1 MIILRHKQKD
11 FSTKLAQ
18 AALVKEKGLN
28 LFRRGAKKKTL
39 NQMRRGAINDQ
50 NKVIE
55 KVAKTELSLQK
66 AALNPG
72 EAVASGVGAAI
83 ENPVA
88 VGSNVAGKALM
99 VAPVDPIIKATPIG
113 AAGVAAEAAMK
124 KKLPGYARATKNA
137 AEKFKNSKAFN
148 VVKNGANLGVD
159 VMRNFAG

>member
-11 FSTKLAQ
+11 FSTGVAK
-18 AALVKEKGLN
+18 AALVKNKALN
-28 LFRRGAKKKTL
+28 LVKRGSKKQTPYQLK
-39 NQMRRGAINDQ
+39 RGAIADQ

-55 KVAKTELSLQK
+55 KVAKTNLSLQK
-66 AALNPG
+66 AALDPG
-72 EAVASGVGAAI
+72 EAMAKGVTAAI

-99 VAPVDPIIKATPIG
+99 VAPVPIAVKAAPIG
-113 AAGVAAEAAMK
+113 AAGVAAEVGLK
-124 KKLPGYARATKNA
+124 KKFPSYAKITKSK
-137 AEKFKNSKAFN
+137 AEAFKNSKAFK